1 LESLGEA
8 SCAFFAS
15 ALIAK
20 PVKQNV
26 LVGRAIDESYWGT
39 SGGHPLAMERDH
51 WHDQVDDL
59 P

>member
-1 LESLGEA
+1 VLFLQ
-8 SCAFFAS
+8 S